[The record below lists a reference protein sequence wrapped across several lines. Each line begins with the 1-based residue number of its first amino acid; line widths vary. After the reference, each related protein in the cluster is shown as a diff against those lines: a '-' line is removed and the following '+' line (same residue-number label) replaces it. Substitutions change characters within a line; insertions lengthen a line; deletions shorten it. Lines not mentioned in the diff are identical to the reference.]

1 MNNVASLEMH
11 TGAQGFEEWN
21 HHLFTSCGTFHA
33 EPPVEQGSVTFLG
46 SILPSPS
53 ANSICP
59 GSRIVSNCHHV
70 HRQQNDIRRD
80 DKDFYYLVMQMNGSG
95 LMCQDDGQTLLKPND
110 LVLLDVNKPC
120 DFYFTGLSDQLS
132 LIIPRRHIERRFRN
146 RHILLNHRIAADTRL
161 GTLIGMLAQQLF
173 DLGEADAEEAEAL
186 LDALLTLMRPNVSE
200 SLALPTPYQ
209 EQTQAYMLQKAK
221 AFIEAELM
229 NNALSPSLIADRI
242 GTSVRNLHRLFANS
256 DTTIGR
262 YILERRLEQ
271 CAENLK
277 NDGAY
282 EKVSSVAYNWG
293 FNDVSHFSRSFKA
306 RFGISPRE
314 FRQRQP
320 EYS

>member
-1 MNNVASLEMH
+1 MNNVMH

-21 HHLFTSCGTFHA
+21 QHLFTSCGTFHA
-33 EPPVEQGSVTFLG
+33 EPPVEQGSVTFAG

-53 ANSICP
+53 VNSICP

-70 HRQQNDIRRD
+70 HRQQSDIRRD
-80 DKDFYYLVMQMNGSG
+80 DRDFYYLVMQMNGSG
-95 LMCQDDGQTLLKPND
+95 VMCQTDGQTRLKQND

-132 LIIPRRHIERRFRN
+132 LIIPRRYIESRFRN
-146 RHILLNHRIAADTRL
+146 RDILLNHRIAADSRL

-173 DLGEADAEEAEAL
+173 DLGEADAEESEAM
-186 LDALLTLMRPNVSE
+186 LDALLTLMRPSVSE
-200 SLALPTPYQ
+200 SPTLTCAYQ
-209 EQTQAYMLQKAK
+209 HQTQAFMLQKAK
-221 AFIEAELM
+221 VCIEAELT
-229 NNALSPSLIADRI
+229 NSTLSPSLVADRV
-242 GTSVRNLHRLFANS
+242 GTSVRNLHRLFANC

-277 NDGAY
+277 SDEAY

-306 RFGISPRE
+306 HFGMSPRE
-314 FRQRQP
+314 FRLRKP
-320 EYS
+320 ACS